1 MRATYALVV
10 PVVLSVGCAGLGRK
24 ADGPRAVLAST
35 PNDADGR
42 VPRGLPMAV
51 AEDDDYVVRVVAGEV
66 TCSGTLIDDDLVL
79 TAHHCVSAR
88 NRFGDI
94 ETANVAPS
102 NVAVE
107 VGGDYFAWGEV
118 GVTAVLAPACGFAA
132 SRGDIAILV
141 LERKLVG
148 VATLP
153 PRLDGPPKLGE
164 PVDPVGFGRCALGGE
179 GIRREQR
186 AGGAIARLDVDRFK
200 LDAAIC
206 PGDSGGPA
214 VSEEGQVLGVISR
227 SVMDGSTPTVGPSE
241 FTRVDHW
248 RALFGHARLVADGA
262 SPAELPPLDGCSP
275 TG

>member
-1 MRATYALVV
+1 MRPALALALAVC
-10 PVVLSVGCAGLGRK
+10 SGCSAAEAPRPRAALASLASLP
-24 ADGPRAVLAST
+24 ADGS
-35 PNDADGR
+35 GR

-88 NRFGDI
+88 DRFGNI
-94 ETANVAPS
+94 EASNVAPS
-102 NVAVE
+102 RVTVE

-118 GVTAVLAPACGFAA
+118 GVTAVLAPPCGHAA
-132 SRGDIAILV
+132 GRGDIAILV
-141 LERKLVG
+141 LERRLVG
-148 VATLP
+148 VPTLA
-153 PRLDGPPKLGE
+153 PRLDAPPRVGE
-164 PVDPVGFGRCALGGE
+164 AVDPVGFGRCALGGE
-179 GIRREQR
+179 GVRREQR
-186 AGGAIARLDVDRFK
+186 VGGAVAHLDVDRFR

-214 VSEEGQVLGVISR
+214 VGEDEQVVGVISR

-248 RALFGHARLVADGA
+248 RTLFAHARLVADGA

-275 TG
+275 PG